1 MGSEEQFCLRWN
13 DFQQCIKSTFQGLR
27 EERDFMD
34 VTISCDGEQVKAHKV
49 ILSACSDTF
58 RNLLKKNPAQNP
70 VIVLWDV
77 TPRDLTSILD
87 FMYQGEVNVKQ
98 EHLNTFLAVAEK
110 LRVRGL
116 CQNDSGSSS
125 SNSKQFSSHSE
136 KPKARPSDTSFSEPS
151 HKRPRPGAQVQES
164 QDDDIEELPVAPVVK
179 QETGVDPG
187 ASSTPGSSSRLSR
200 ADSEYQVADPGAGG
214 YDEAEYGE
222 EYGYEDD
229 MEYGAEGGMDPGQA
243 KERKKSATSPG
254 GREVFPGGLVAP
266 PSLLGLG
273 GLAGVAGLAQAAQA
287 AGLPTASLLSQ
298 LAQARAGQG
307 QQANNSGGGPRA
319 DLMRMRTVYS
329 SKQILELEKEFHY
342 NHFLTGERRT
352 ELATQLGL
360 TERQIKIWFQNRRMK
375 LKKEV
380 REGKVDDSFT
390 EGGSPDASN
399 Q

>member
-1 MGSEEQFCLRWN
+1 M
-13 DFQQCIKSTFQGLR
+13 
-27 EERDFMD
+27 
-34 VTISCDGEQVKAHKV
+34 
-49 ILSACSDTF
+49 
-58 RNLLKKNPAQNP
+58 
-70 VIVLWDV
+70 
-77 TPRDLTSILD
+77 
-87 FMYQGEVNVKQ
+87 
-98 EHLNTFLAVAEK
+98 
-110 LRVRGL
+110 
-116 CQNDSGSSS
+116 
-125 SNSKQFSSHSE
+125 
-136 KPKARPSDTSFSEPS
+136 
-151 HKRPRPGAQVQES
+151 
-164 QDDDIEELPVAPVVK
+164 
-179 QETGVDPG
+179 
-187 ASSTPGSSSRLSR
+187 
-200 ADSEYQVADPGAGG
+200 
-214 YDEAEYGE
+214 
-222 EYGYEDD
+222 
-229 MEYGAEGGMDPGQA
+229 
-243 KERKKSATSPG
+243 
-254 GREVFPGGLVAP
+254 AP

-307 QQANNSGGGPRA
+307 QQANNSGGGGGPRA

>member
-116 CQNDSGSSS
+116 CQNDSGSNSSS

-136 KPKARPSDTSFSEPS
+136 KPKARPSDTSFSSEPS
-151 HKRPRPGAQVQES
+151 HKRPRTGAQVQES
-164 QDDDIEELPVAPVVK
+164 QDDDIEEVPVAPVVK
-179 QETGVDPG
+179 QETADPTV
-187 ASSTPGSSSRLSR
+187 TPGSSSRLSR
-200 ADSEYQVADPGAGG
+200 TDTDYQVADPGAGA
-214 YDEAEYGE
+214 YDDQGMAEYGD
-222 EYGYEDD
+222 EYGYEDE
-229 MEYGAEGGMDPGQA
+229 MEYGEGVDPGQA
-243 KERKKSATSPG
+243 KERKKSVASEAG
-254 GREVFPGGLVAP
+254 SVFP

-273 GLAGVAGLAQAAQA
+273 SLAGVAGLAQAAQA

-298 LAQARAGQG
+298 LAQARAQSGQPQPG
-307 QQANNSGGGPRA
+307 LANRGDNSGGGGPRA

-360 TERQIKIWFQNRRMK
+360 TEDK
-375 LKKEV
+375 
-380 REGKVDDSFT
+380 
-390 EGGSPDASN
+390 
-399 Q
+399 